1 MSYPNAPHFRIPQS
15 LRDQYCA
22 WAATDFEGWVDTAL
36 FDGLDPAVRAAPA
49 KLLTLPDS
57 RIVRDARNVTV
68 SATLAGRRM
77 WIKRFQ
83 PSSAV
88 DRMMYAPG
96 SGKAAYAWNA
106 SMALAEAGFCA
117 PRPLIGLRGTGRLG
131 GAEGIVALEDIDK
144 GTPLGDLLA
153 DEAVPAADREGLL
166 RSLGRCLKRFHDTGF
181 RHRDLRRGNI
191 LAVRAN
197 DGWSFCFLDLN
208 RLRVQAPLSCVQ
220 RLREVERLKLP
231 ENGLTEFFDA
241 YMPERDS
248 AAAAAS
254 YRERTA
260 YADKLESRPLG
271 RLLRKTWYYCW
282 EVRAFSRTRRP

>member
-1 MSYPNAPHFRIPQS
+1 MSYRTAAHFRIPRS
-15 LRDQYCA
+15 RKDQYCA
-22 WAATDFEGWVDTAL
+22 WRATDFEGWVDTGVLDAL
-36 FDGLDPAVRAAPA
+36 DAVVRAAPE
-49 KLLTLPDS
+49 KLLSLPDS
-57 RIVRDARNVTV
+57 RIVRDVRNLTVT
-68 SATLAGRRM
+68 ATLAGRHM

-83 PSSAV
+83 PRSAV
-88 DRMMYAPG
+88 DRLVYGSG

-106 SMALAEAGFCA
+106 AMALAERGFCT

-131 GAEGIVALEDIDK
+131 GAEGIVAFEDIEK

-153 DEAVPAADREGLL
+153 DDIAPVADRADLL

-191 LAVRAN
+191 LAVPGD

-208 RLRVQAPLSCVQ
+208 RLRVQAPLSYVQ
-220 RLREVERLKLP
+220 RLREVERLNLP
-231 ENGLTEFFDA
+231 ANGLTAFFDA
-241 YMPERDS
+241 YMPDRNS
-248 AAAAAS
+248 VSAAAS
-254 YRERTA
+254 YGERIA

-271 RLLRKTWYYCW
+271 RLLRKTWYYSW